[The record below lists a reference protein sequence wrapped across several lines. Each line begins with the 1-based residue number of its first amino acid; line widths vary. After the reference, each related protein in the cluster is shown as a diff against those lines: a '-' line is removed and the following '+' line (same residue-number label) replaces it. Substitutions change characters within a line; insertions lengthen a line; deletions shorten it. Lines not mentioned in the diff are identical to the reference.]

1 VVSQFGR
8 DPKGYYNMLG
18 VSDDADA
25 NAIKSAYRTKA
36 KRLHPDINPSPIA
49 AKQFQRLTE
58 AYEVLS
64 DADKRAKY
72 GHGKPA
78 ARPKAQPKT
87 DKKPTADAKPAH
99 KTQHSTGNKPPPRE
113 STKQTAQPKSKAQNT
128 TKSETGLKP
137 DVCQCGKVTA
147 QPRYVVFDMVAG
159 MGRSVKH
166 KEVAGIFCRTCADR
180 AALKASFITW
190 LTGWWAFPSGPKET
204 VKALWNNIR
213 GGRKPADRNTRLL
226 VRQAKA
232 FQDRGDLTLAR
243 GTAEQALVYAR
254 TPELRRAVDTL
265 LLSLSAH
272 SPKHLRTRWDKPG
285 WAPVAQLAPVIALV
299 VWASLSVTM
308 STPVTLTEWVMSVVK
323 RESPAQPGTIMQVRT
338 DALNVRTGPSQDYQ
352 VLMILVKDVEVTVV
366 EVSPGGTWV
375 RVEAP
380 DGTEGFVPLSAVET
394 MAHPE

>member
-1 VVSQFGR
+1 MVSQFGR
-8 DPKGYYNMLG
+8 DPKGYYSMLG
-18 VSDDADA
+18 VSDDADVA
-25 NAIKSAYRTKA
+25 AIKSAYRSKA
-36 KRLHPDINPSPIA
+36 KRMHPDINPSPIA

-64 DADKRAKY
+64 DENKRSKY
-72 GHGKPA
+72 DNKKPA
-78 ARPKAQPKT
+78 AQSKAQPKSEKKT
-87 DKKPTADAKPAH
+87 DAEPKPTSKPQHGTAK
-99 KTQHSTGNKPPPRE
+99 KPPPRE
-113 STKQTAQPKSKAQNT
+113 SGKPNSQTKSKTQNT
-128 TKSETGLKP
+128 TKPDSGLKP

-159 MGRSVKH
+159 LGRSTKR

-190 LTGWWAFPSGPKET
+190 LTGWWAIPNGPKET

-232 FQDRGDLTLAR
+232 FKDRGDLTLAR
-243 GTAEQALVYAR
+243 GTAEQALAYAH
-254 TPELRRAVDTL
+254 TPELRREVDTL

-285 WAPVAQLAPVIALV
+285 WAPVAQLMPVIAIV
-299 VWASLSVTM
+299 VWASLTVTM
-308 STPVTLTEWVMSVVK
+308 RTPVTLTDWVLSVVK
-323 RESPAQPGTIMQVRT
+323 SEDLATPGAVMQVRT
-338 DALNVRTGPSQDYQ
+338 GALNLRTGPGQDYQ
-352 VLMILVKDVEVTVV
+352 VLMILAKDAEVTVI

-380 DGTEGFVPLSAVET
+380 DGTKGFVPLRTINSVAR
-394 MAHPE
+394 PQ

>member
-1 VVSQFGR
+1 
-8 DPKGYYNMLG
+8 M
-18 VSDDADA
+18 
-25 NAIKSAYRTKA
+25 
-36 KRLHPDINPSPIA
+36 
-49 AKQFQRLTE
+49 
-58 AYEVLS
+58 
-64 DADKRAKY
+64 
-72 GHGKPA
+72 
-78 ARPKAQPKT
+78 
-87 DKKPTADAKPAH
+87 
-99 KTQHSTGNKPPPRE
+99 
-113 STKQTAQPKSKAQNT
+113 
-128 TKSETGLKP
+128 
-137 DVCQCGKVTA
+137 
-147 QPRYVVFDMVAG
+147 
-159 MGRSVKH
+159 
-166 KEVAGIFCRTCADR
+166 
-180 AALKASFITW
+180 
-190 LTGWWAFPSGPKET
+190 
-204 VKALWNNIR
+204 
-213 GGRKPADRNTRLL
+213 
-226 VRQAKA
+226 RQAKA